1 MFPRNFCTLITLP
14 TPHLQH
20 CRSEAAMVTG
30 PAPPG
35 VLFCSQFLA
44 VCSQEFCWFID
55 FYPFLPA
62 RFIPELEIQFVTFI
76 IFPLE
81 MICDQST
88 TEMRNGSSGIGKVD
102 LKMYILAS
110 TA

>member
-1 MFPRNFCTLITLP
+1 
-14 TPHLQH
+14 
-20 CRSEAAMVTG
+20 
-30 PAPPG
+30 
-35 VLFCSQFLA
+35 
-44 VCSQEFCWFID
+44 
-55 FYPFLPA
+55 
-62 RFIPELEIQFVTFI
+62 
-76 IFPLE
+76 